1 MKTCFTFRRMIN
13 VKCCIA
19 RSMSD
24 SKILLSRE
32 LQGNYLHLHEIYK
45 IYKSSINC
53 YPRGCIKLKYE
64 CIVSIHFYF
73 ICNEYMVQE
82 DRIGILFLSTFKS
95 TYRTRLNPIAGEG
108 HALPCHILSIY
119 FLQQTP
125 IFAQNNPII
134 HSSFSLPSIL
144 FSNPSVRIR
153 TCTYIY
159 FFPRFF
165 PFAIFNSSF
174 QLLAPRPNVNYYRIV
189 ASDRRILSTGKR
201 NCYLY

>member
-1 MKTCFTFRRMIN
+1 MTRKYFFR
-13 VKCCIA
+13 
-19 RSMSD
+19 
-24 SKILLSRE
+24 
-32 LQGNYLHLHEIYK
+32 GNYKEITCTCTK
-45 IYKSSINC
+45 FIKFI
-53 YPRGCIKLKYE
+53 RRLIVIHVDIKLKYE

-134 HSSFSLPSIL
+134 HSSFSLSSIL

-159 FFPRFF
+159 ISSPVFFHSQFLTPL
-165 PFAIFNSSF
+165 FN
-174 QLLAPRPNVNYYRIV
+174 Y
-189 ASDRRILSTGKR
+189 
-201 NCYLY
+201 

>member
-1 MKTCFTFRRMIN
+1 MIN

-45 IYKSSINC
+45 IYTSINC

-159 FFPRFF
+159 ISSPVFFHSQFLTPL
-165 PFAIFNSSF
+165 FN
-174 QLLAPRPNVNYYRIV
+174 Y
-189 ASDRRILSTGKR
+189 
-201 NCYLY
+201 